1 MKTETSLFSV
11 PSSKLAG
18 GLELGDDTDPPP
30 GRTVSTWG
38 YPLLYNGIQPLL
50 SVGYVAGFRS
60 VTKGART
67 TKHLIINGA
76 FNHGN
81 SGGPL
86 MMARDN
92 RVVGVVVTTYHFFP
106 DYVQQ
111 TISALEAPGGGV
123 STGRFNRTVNG
134 KQEAVFDE
142 QVIGMILEE
151 FYHKTQV
158 MIGEAISVSELREYI
173 IENAAN
179 WL

>member
-1 MKTETSLFSV
+1 MC
-11 PSSKLAG
+11 SKPLA
-18 GLELGDDTDPPP
+18 LS
-30 GRTVSTWG
+30 R
-38 YPLLYNGIQPLL
+38 PL
-50 SVGYVAGFRS
+50 V
-60 VTKGART
+60 
-67 TKHLIINGA
+67 
-76 FNHGN
+76 
-81 SGGPL
+81 
-86 MMARDN
+86 
-92 RVVGVVVTTYHFFP
+92 
-106 DYVQQ
+106 
-111 TISALEAPGGGV
+111 GGV